1 MGPHLSLGAPW
12 VSHPKGLT
20 ASAVVFPL
28 VQPMEGQCGTKETSG
43 SASDMTRTT
52 AAYELGALDLR
63 LISCPSNA
71 DVNVRAA
78 SKMPSLQGLPGPG
91 FFYLRY
97 GLRKGLSF
105 TVKMP
110 CLNLGSSLVSKE
122 GLKHAEYLDC
132 LGFEQ
137 RLGADAGHWG

>member
-78 SKMPSLQGLPGPG
+78 S
-91 FFYLRY
+91 
-97 GLRKGLSF
+97 RKRLHFWG
-105 TVKMP
+105 
-110 CLNLGSSLVSKE
+110 CLALVSSTS
-122 GLKHAEYLDC
+122 GMA
-132 LGFEQ
+132 
-137 RLGADAGHWG
+137 